1 MAKVWIAYDGDDE
14 YIGGQETHAPRL
26 ESGGVNP
33 DPELRIFLE
42 HFLIPLRLIGSG
54 HSILSPR
61 PGERNGA
68 TFQIWR
74 LISESAYVP

>member
-1 MAKVWIAYDGDDE
+1 MWIAYGGGDE

-42 HFLIPLRLIGSG
+42 HFLIPLRRIGSG
-54 HSILSPR
+54 HSILILKHREMNGVTSPIMPSSIR
-61 PGERNGA
+61 
-68 TFQIWR
+68 
-74 LISESAYVP
+74 V